1 MKKRVLFAAAL
12 ACLTA
17 GVLTAC
23 GGGGGG
29 GGSSDPADYLVFT
42 DYYGSWKV
50 SLKEGAR
57 VENVVIPET
66 WEGKTVD
73 TVGSFARNTTVKT
86 VQLPESVNSILEQAF
101 VGCTSLESINTAK
114 VNHIGDSAFSG
125 CTSLKEIEISESG
138 IKGVSILYGC
148 TGIESITAANLGEGV
163 YKYFSYYDTS
173 AVPESLKNIVIT
185 NDTVFEDGVFEGC
198 TGLQSITLPSNI
210 RTIEWDVFAD
220 CTSLN
225 AVYVSDLQTWLNLT
239 FENAGANPL
248 SHGGNL
254 YIGGELAEHITLPE
268 YQGGLKSYA
277 FYGCTSLQTL
287 TINDTYFTEGFGT
300 DALTGCT
307 NLTYNA
313 KGGLNYLG
321 TPTNDYAWIAGATDK
336 TITSFTA
343 DESAVGI
350 MSYAFDGCS
359 ALKEI
364 TIGESVQHFGA
375 NICGDAP
382 VERAT
387 LAKAVYLGEGAYA
400 NLKYLTLTGGTT
412 LNGEFGSC
420 SKLEEVTLPSTLL
433 YLQNGAFRYCS
444 SLKSIVIPENVVSL
458 GSTAFEMCT
467 SLATVEIKN
476 PAMVVSGSVAFSGC
490 TNLKTLIIPS
500 LDDDSIAL
508 SSLIGNAS
516 SVETLI
522 VKGGTSVKNGACQG
536 YLKLKTVQLPDTVTD
551 IYQNAFSGC
560 TSLTE
565 FTIGKNVT
573 FIGGNAFKGCD
584 NTTFTLAYTSA
595 TWAKNSYTGNTY
607 TWNADN
613 VKTYL
618 TGSSFVGVTWY
629 KKAN

>member
-29 GGSSDPADYLVFT
+29 GSSNPDDYLVFT

-148 TGIESITAANLGEGV
+148 TGIESITAANIGEGV

-198 TGLQSITLPSNI
+198 TGLQSITLPSNLTEVE
-210 RTIEWDVFAD
+210 RDVFAE

-225 AVYVSDLQTWLNLT
+225 AVYIDNLQTWLNLT

-336 TITSFTA
+336 SITSFTA

-387 LAKAVYLGEGAYA
+387 LAKAVYLGEGADA

-412 LNGEFGSC
+412 LSWEFGSC

-467 SLATVEIKN
+467 SLQTVEIKN
-476 PAMVVSGSVAFSGC
+476 PAMVVSSSSGYVFGAC
-490 TNLKTLIIPS
+490 TNLKTLIMPS
-500 LDDDSIAL
+500 LDSDSL
-508 SSLIGNAS
+508 GVSSLIGPAGN
-516 SVETLI
+516 VETVI
-522 VKGGTSVKNGACQG
+522 VKGGTEIADNAFKG
-536 YLKLKTVQLPDTVTD
+536 YLKLQSVQLPDT
-551 IYQNAFSGC
+551 IQSIGKSAFEGC
-560 TSLTE
+560 TALTE
-565 FTIGKNVT
+565 FTLSSSIT
-573 FIGGNAFKGCD
+573 YIYENAFKGCA
-584 NTTFTLAYTSA
+584 NVTFTLGETTSQWKYHGGGGQWSSA
-595 TWAKNSYTGNTY
+595 FTWDSSDAVKNALIDSQYA
-607 TWNADN
+607 W
-613 VKTYL
+613 
-618 TGSSFVGVTWY
+618 
-629 KKAN
+629 KKQ

>member
-23 GGGGGG
+23 GGGGG

-225 AVYVSDLQTWLNLT
+225 AVYIDDLNTWLNIA

-268 YQGGLKSYA
+268 YQSGLKSYA

-387 LAKAVYLGEGAYA
+387 LAKAVYLGEGADA

-420 SKLEEVTLPSTLL
+420 SKLEEVTLPSTLRS
-433 YLQNGAFRYCS
+433 LQSGAFRWCS

-458 GSTAFEMCT
+458 SSNAFDQCT

-476 PAMVVSGSVAFSGC
+476 PAMTVSGSGSVFGAC

-500 LDDDSIAL
+500 LEKDAIAL

-516 SVETLI
+516 NVETLI
-522 VKGGTSVKNGACQG
+522 VKGGTSVANDACKG
-536 YLKLKTVQLPDTVTD
+536 YFKLKSVQLPDTVTD
-551 IYQNAFSGC
+551 IYGGAFSGC
-560 TSLTE
+560 TGLTE
-565 FTIGKNVT
+565 FTVGENIT
-573 FIGGNAFKGCD
+573 YIGGNAFKDCTD
-584 NTTFTLAYTSA
+584 TTFTLAYTSA

-607 TWNADN
+607 TWNADT

-618 TGSSFVGVTWY
+618 TGSSYVGVTWY